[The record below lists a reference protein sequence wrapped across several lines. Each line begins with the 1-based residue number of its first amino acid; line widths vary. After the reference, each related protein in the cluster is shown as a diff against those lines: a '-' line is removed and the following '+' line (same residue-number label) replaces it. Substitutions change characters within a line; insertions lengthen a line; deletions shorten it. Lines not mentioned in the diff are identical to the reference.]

1 MRIYFLLLI
10 TISGYHLNAQLT
22 DTDKQE
28 EALTMVFTTLTLQKP
43 AIIGKADSLI
53 QLGAWE
59 ALSYLEEG
67 ENLTK
72 NDLQE
77 AVPDYY
83 QFFKTNVLVKL
94 INPKNTNEYGVE
106 ARPTYR
112 ITATGQIELLKPNVL
127 KPVQTWQIIYLD
139 LNYMAL
145 EMAGLRVFF
154 THTPPQE

>member
-1 MRIYFLLLI
+1 
-10 TISGYHLNAQLT
+10 
-22 DTDKQE
+22 
-28 EALTMVFTTLTLQKP
+28 MVFTTLTLQKP
-43 AIIGKADSLI
+43 AIAGNADSLI

-67 ENLTK
+67 ESLTK
-72 NDLQE
+72 DDLQE

-106 ARPTYR
+106 ARPLYR
-112 ITATGQIELLKPNVL
+112 LTASGQIELLKPNVL

-139 LNYMAL
+139 AHYMAL
-145 EMAGLRVFF
+145 EMGGLRVFF
-154 THTPPQE
+154 THSPPQE